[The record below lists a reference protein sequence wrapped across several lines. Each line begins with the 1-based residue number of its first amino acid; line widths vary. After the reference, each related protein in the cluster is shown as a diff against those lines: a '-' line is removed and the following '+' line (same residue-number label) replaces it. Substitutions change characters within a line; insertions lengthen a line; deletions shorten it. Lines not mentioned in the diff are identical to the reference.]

1 MELVEKIFKDKEML
15 YSLGKKH
22 YDEILENESELI
34 NLKEVRNSIYIVVDN
49 DMIQTGAIAIK
60 FTLYQNEDLR
70 NGYYVLYVDENHDFV
85 DEFLVTDF

>member
-15 YSLGKKH
+15 YSLGKKY
-22 YDEILENESELI
+22 YDEILENESELRD
-34 NLKEVRNSIYIVVDN
+34 LKEERNSIYIVVDHE
-49 DMIQTGAIAIK
+49 MIQTRAIGIK

-70 NGYYVLYVDENHDFV
+70 NGYYVLYVDENYDFV